1 MNLILLGPPGS
12 GKGTQARELERRHG
26 FVKLST
32 GDMLRTTVL
41 DSKKIGKQLKEIIDS
56 GALVPDNIMVKMISE
71 RIEYSDC
78 KKGFILDGFPRTTAQ
93 ADSLEQMLKKKGI
106 QLDYVIEMK
115 VNSKILIKRI
125 SGRYS
130 CVICG
135 AGYHDDF
142 QKPVTKGVCDNC
154 KGRKFVRRSDDKLGT
169 FRLRLEAYE
178 EQTAPLLPYY
188 RKRNCLKTVNALN
201 KIENVTAE
209 IEAVIG
215 GA

>member
-1 MNLILLGPPGS
+1 
-12 GKGTQARELERRHG
+12 
-26 FVKLST
+26 
-32 GDMLRTTVL
+32 
-41 DSKKIGKQLKEIIDS
+41 
-56 GALVPDNIMVKMISE
+56 
-71 RIEYSDC
+71 
-78 KKGFILDGFPRTTAQ
+78 
-93 ADSLEQMLKKKGI
+93 
-106 QLDYVIEMK
+106 MK

-130 CVICG
+130 CAVCG
-135 AGYHDDF
+135 TGYNDDF

-154 KGRKFVRRSDDKLGT
+154 DSREFVLRSDDKLGT

-209 IEAVIG
+209 IEAVIE

>member
-1 MNLILLGPPGS
+1 
-12 GKGTQARELERRHG
+12 
-26 FVKLST
+26 
-32 GDMLRTTVL
+32 MLRTTVL

-154 KGRKFVRRSDDKLGT
+154 DSREFDRRSDDKLGT